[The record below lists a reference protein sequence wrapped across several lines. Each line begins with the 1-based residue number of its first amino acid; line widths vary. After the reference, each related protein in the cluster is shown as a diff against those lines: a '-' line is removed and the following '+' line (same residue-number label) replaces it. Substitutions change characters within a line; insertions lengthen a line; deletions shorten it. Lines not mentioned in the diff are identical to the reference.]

1 MATRNV
7 YVIVNSVEKNGAA
20 AEAGIKAGDIIKK
33 VEDKEIT
40 TIVYFQYELYKHNI
54 GDKIKITIE
63 RDGNEKTLVLTLG
76 TKGKKA

>member
-1 MATRNV
+1 MG
-7 YVIVNSVEKNGAA
+7 VNEF
-20 AEAGIKAGDIIKK
+20 I
-33 VEDKEIT
+33 
-40 TIVYFQYELYKHNI
+40 NI